1 MLKLI
6 LILLLSS
13 TYSLTVIEAHAAAA
27 NFSKHGSNSS
37 ATQATFYFQNDK
49 PHLEVGVLDQVGG
62 VAVATFNDSIEE
74 TGWSVL
80 NIKSGYGDKKSKD
93 TDILY
98 AAGYLEGALTAKRI
112 YQMVV
117 NMNGTFYDD
126 QKPEVVQKVCD
137 FFASQDKWMRKMIA
151 KNPRVAYWQVMALV
165 VAHID
170 GLLDG
175 YNAMPYQNIPLDMF
189 AIQTLNSI
197 GDLSDIQYALDP
209 STIPDWE
216 KMTQHEFSLYIAKS
230 GHCSVLVKVLPGF
243 EDIFMGHSTWFS
255 YSATI
260 RIYKHYNFNVA
271 NEAVAAKQTSFSSY
285 PGILESI
292 DDFYLLS
299 SGLVMLQ
306 TTNNMYNNTLYKLVV
321 PESLLAWQR
330 VRVANFMAH
339 SGKEWADVLAK
350 YNSGTYNNQYMI
362 IDRKRI
368 SKEIEN
374 NALWVI
380 EQIPGFVQ
388 SGDQTP
394 ILRAG
399 YWPSYNIPF
408 YEDIYNMS
416 AYPEM
421 KKKRGQQLSYQLA
434 SRAEIFRRDQSTVV
448 DMDSY
453 KNILRFN
460 NYKNDPYS
468 YREPCNT
475 ICCRGDLRDPPS
487 AGGCYDT
494 KVTNLGMSAK
504 MMSYAIS
511 GPTQSSNLPAFE
523 WTDVFTQPH

>member
-1 MLKLI
+1 PKPR
-6 LILLLSS
+6 
-13 TYSLTVIEAHAAAA
+13 
-27 NFSKHGSNSS
+27 
-37 ATQATFYFQNDK
+37 FYFQNDK

-80 NIKSGYGDKKSKD
+80 NIKSGYGNKKSKD
-93 TDILY
+93 IDILY

-126 QKPEVVQKVCD
+126 QKPEVVQKMHD

-151 KNPRVAYWQVMALV
+151 KNPRDAYWQVVALV

-175 YNAMPYQNIPLDMF
+175 YNAMPYQDKPLDMF
-189 AIQTLNSI
+189 AMQTLNGV
-197 GDLSDIQYALDP
+197 GDLIDLRHALDP

-216 KMTQHEFSLYIAKS
+216 KMTHHEFALYLAKS
-230 GHCSVLVKVLPGF
+230 GHCSALVKVLPGF
-243 EDIFMGHSTWFS
+243 EDIFMGHSSWFT
-255 YSATI
+255 YSAMI

-271 NEAVAAKQTSFSSY
+271 NKAVAAKQMSFSSY
-285 PGILESI
+285 PGFLESL

-306 TTNNMYNNTLYKLVV
+306 TTNNMFNNTLYKLVV

-339 SGKEWADVLAK
+339 SGQEWADALAK

-368 SKEIEN
+368 SKEIED

-460 NYKNDPYS
+460 NYKSDPYS
-468 YREPCNT
+468 YGDSCNS
-475 ICCRGDLRDPPS
+475 ICCRGDLGDPPS
-487 AGGCYDT
+487 ASGCYDT

-523 WTDVFTQPH
+523 WTDVFTQPHLGTPQKYDFDFLLMKPAEWKN